1 MGAPVQTRDQ
11 YLDLK
16 TKPLTVPWQERRA
29 AVQRELNVEMSPR
42 YTPDQRL
49 AQGEPVLE
57 PGITWCNVYVTDFI
71 RLMGV
76 PAPTHW
82 VMQDGS
88 PAAVGKG
95 LELRANA
102 LIDWFDKHGGRYGWM
117 SADSATAQAAAERGH
132 LVVVGWKN
140 PRPPNPGHV
149 AIVLGADRIT
159 QAGGKNHFVCTVRM
173 GFGRVADDKGLKYFV
188 QMDRPGGHNG

>member
-1 MGAPVQTRDQ
+1 M
-11 YLDLK
+11 
-16 TKPLTVPWQERRA
+16 
-29 AVQRELNVEMSPR
+29 QRELNVELSPR

-49 AQGEPVLE
+49 EKGEPILE
-57 PGITWCNVYVTDFI
+57 PGTTWCNVYVTDFI

-102 LIDWFDKHGGRYGWM
+102 MLDWFDKHGGRYGWM

-173 GFGRVADDKGLKYFV
+173 GFGRATDDKGLRWYV